1 MERVARTSAARIGIV
16 RARASASSAE
26 TIIGLAAGLAA
37 LAVYGMTLCPT
48 VYVEGSGELIGAA
61 YGLGTAHP
69 TGYPL
74 FCLSSRLLALVLPW
88 VSPALAINAASAL
101 FAATCCGTLATV
113 LCGRGVRPVVA
124 LAAALALAFS
134 RTFWSQAVI
143 AEVYGLALL
152 LVVLVLAQAL
162 RACERQEPR
171 QVLLLGW
178 LMGLG
183 LTAHLMQVLIWPG
196 VVAVLAWRWPALW
209 RRPLLLAQ
217 GMLAVLGG
225 YSLVAYLPL
234 RNGRGAGFHWGPLGD
249 LAALWQHLSGA
260 LYRSS
265 FFSLPIEG
273 MLLNAQRWLVQVTD
287 EFHFALLPLVAWGGW
302 TAWRRDRSAFVLVGG
317 AIAGNLIAAL
327 NYHRDPN
334 GLPVF
339 YLLSIVG
346 LAVWLGMGLDAL
358 ASRVRPVVSILI
370 AALVVALV
378 LTAHYEESDRSENWV
393 ADRYGRDLLADL
405 PEGAILITEG
415 DDAAFVLDYLLRI
428 EGLRPDVTLYNRMG
442 RGTDVLDWS
451 EYALPP
457 LRRERLRWRREAAL
471 ARSGRPLFYFV
482 PRRSPISGWVFVPA
496 GLVYRLQAP
505 DDSTGAAPQIEMGN
519 ALATGFFRD
528 PWVRKIQ
535 SNYYFMAGEE
545 RLWAGDRAGATAAY
559 KQAATLAFDSRTV
572 RFNVALKLFEA
583 GELDRAMDHA
593 AAAAAIDPWQAT
605 PYRLMAHI
613 ERERGGYDAAR
624 QLLEKAN
631 QLGTTP

>member
-1 MERVARTSAARIGIV
+1 MTAGIV
-16 RARASASSAE
+16 
-26 TIIGLAAGLAA
+26 GLAAGIAA
-37 LAVYGMTLCPT
+37 LVVYGMTLCPT

-61 YGLGTAHP
+61 YRLGTAHP

-74 FCLSSRLLALVLPW
+74 FCLGSRLLALALPW
-88 VSPALAINAASAL
+88 VSPAVAINAASAL
-101 FAATCCGTLATV
+101 FAAICCGALAGL
-113 LCGRGVRPVVA
+113 LCGRGVQPVVA
-124 LAAALALAFS
+124 LATALALAFS

-152 LVVLVLAQAL
+152 LVVLVLVQTL
-162 RACERQEPR
+162 RVCESKEPR

-183 LTAHLMQVLIWPG
+183 LTAHLMQALVWPG

-234 RNGRGAGFHWGPLGD
+234 RNGRGAGFHWGPLDD
-249 LAALWQHLSGA
+249 LTALWQHLSGA

-265 FFSLPIEG
+265 FFSLPLEG
-273 MLLNAQRWLVQVTD
+273 MVLNAQRWLEQAAG
-287 EFHFALLPLVAWGGW
+287 EFHLALVPLIVWGGW
-302 TAWRRDRSAFVLVGG
+302 AAWCRDRSAFVLVMGM
-317 AIAGNLIAAL
+317 IACNLIAAL

-339 YLLSIVG
+339 YLLSVVG

-358 ASRVRPVVSILI
+358 ARRVRPVVSVPI

-378 LTAHYEESDRSENWV
+378 LTAHYEESDRSQNWV
-393 ADRYGRDLLADL
+393 ADRYGRDILADL
-405 PEGAILITEG
+405 PEGAILIVEG
-415 DDAAFVLDYLLRI
+415 DDAAFLLDYLLRI
-428 EGLRPDVTLYNRMG
+428 EGLRPDVTLYNRLG
-442 RGTDVLDWS
+442 RGTDVLAWS
-451 EYALPP
+451 EYALPL
-457 LRRERLRWRREAAL
+457 LRREQLRWRREAAL
-471 ARSGRPLFYFV
+471 AREGRPLFYFV
-482 PRRSPISGWVFVPA
+482 PRRAPISGWVFVPA

-505 DDSTGAAPQIEMGN
+505 DDSTGGTPQIEMGN
-519 ALATGFFRD
+519 ALASGFFRD

-545 RLWAGDRAGATAAY
+545 RLWAGDRAGAAVAY
-559 KQAATLAFDSRTV
+559 EQAAAIAFDSRTA
-572 RFNVALKLFEA
+572 RFNVALKLFEV

-593 AAAAAIDPWQAT
+593 AASAAIDPWQPT
-605 PYRLMAHI
+605 PYRLMARI
-613 ERERGGYDAAR
+613 EREQGRYDEARRWNQKVGELQRG
-624 QLLEKAN
+624 
-631 QLGTTP
+631 P

>member
-1 MERVARTSAARIGIV
+1 MTAG
-16 RARASASSAE
+16 
-26 TIIGLAAGLAA
+26 IIGLAAGVVA
-37 LAVYGMTLCPT
+37 LAIYGMTLCPT

-61 YGLGTAHP
+61 YRLGTAHP

-74 FCLSSRLLALVLPW
+74 FCLGSRLLASALPW
-88 VSPALAINAASAL
+88 VGPAVAINAASAL
-101 FAATCCGTLATV
+101 FAAACCGALAVV
-113 LCGRGVRPVVA
+113 LYGRGVRPVVA
-124 LAAALALAFS
+124 LAAALVLAFS
-134 RTFWSQAVI
+134 RTFWAQAVI

-162 RACERQEPR
+162 RACERTEPR

-183 LTAHLMQVLIWPG
+183 LTAHLMQALVWPG

-217 GMLAVLGG
+217 GMLAALGG

-234 RNGRGAGFHWGPLGD
+234 RNGQGTGFHWGPLGD
-249 LAALWQHLSGA
+249 LVALWQHLSGA

-265 FFSLPIEG
+265 FFSLPVEG
-273 MLLNAQRWLVQVTD
+273 MLLNAQRWLVQVAG
-287 EFHFALLPLVAWGGW
+287 EFHPALLPLVAWGGW
-302 TAWRRDRSAFVLVGG
+302 AAWRRDRSAFVLAGG
-317 AIAGNLIAAL
+317 AIVCNLIAAL

-346 LAVWLGMGLDAL
+346 LTLWLGMGLDEL
-358 ASRVRPVVSILI
+358 ARRVRPAVAVPI

-378 LTAHYEESDRSENWV
+378 LVAHYEESDRSKNWV
-393 ADRYGRDLLADL
+393 ADRYGRDILADL
-405 PEGAILITEG
+405 PTDAILITEG
-415 DDAAFVLDYLLRI
+415 DDASFVLDYLLRI

-442 RGTDVLDWS
+442 RGTDVLAWS
-451 EYALPP
+451 EHALP
-457 LRRERLRWRREAAL
+457 LRQDRRRWRREAAL
-471 ARSGRPLFYFV
+471 ARGDRPLFYFV
-482 PRRSPISGWVFVPA
+482 PRRSPIAGWVFVPA

-505 DDSTGAAPQIEMGN
+505 GDRPGAAPPIEMGN

-545 RLWAGDRAGATAAY
+545 RLWAGDRAGAAAAY
-559 KQAATLAFDSRTV
+559 EQAAALAFDSRTA
-572 RFNVALKLFEA
+572 RFNVALKLFEV

-593 AAAAAIDPWQAT
+593 AAAAAIDPWRPT
-605 PYRLMAHI
+605 PYRLMARI
-613 ERERGGYDAAR
+613 EREQGRYDEAR
-624 QLLEKAN
+624 RWNEKASEL
-631 QLGTTP
+631 Q

>member
-1 MERVARTSAARIGIV
+1 MTAGIV
-16 RARASASSAE
+16 
-26 TIIGLAAGLAA
+26 GLATGVAA
-37 LAVYGMTLCPT
+37 LVVYGMTLCPT

-61 YGLGTAHP
+61 YRLGTAHP

-74 FCLSSRLLALVLPW
+74 FCLSSRLIALALPW
-88 VSPALAINAASAL
+88 VSPAMAINVASAL
-101 FAATCCGTLATV
+101 FAAVCCGALAG
-113 LCGRGVRPVVA
+113 LLYGRGVRPVVA
-124 LAAALALAFS
+124 LATALALAFS

-162 RACERQEPR
+162 RAGESKEPR

-183 LTAHLMQVLIWPG
+183 LTAHLMQVLVWPG
-196 VVAVLAWRWPALW
+196 VVAVLTWRWPVLW

-217 GMLAVLGG
+217 GLLAALGG

-249 LAALWQHLSGA
+249 LTALWQHLSGA

-265 FFSLPIEG
+265 FFSLPLEG
-273 MLLNAQRWLVQVTD
+273 MLLNAQRWLEQAAG
-287 EFHFALLPLVAWGGW
+287 EFHFVLVPLVVWGAWA
-302 TAWRRDRSAFVLVGG
+302 AWRRDRSVFVLVGG
-317 AIAGNLIAAL
+317 AITCNLIAAL

-358 ASRVRPVVSILI
+358 ASRVRPLVSIPL

-393 ADRYGRDLLADL
+393 ADRYGRDILADL

-442 RGTDVLDWS
+442 RGTDILAWS
-451 EYALPP
+451 EHALTP
-457 LRRERLRWRREAAL
+457 LRREQLRWRREAAL
-471 ARSGRPLFYFV
+471 ARGERPLFYLV
-482 PRRSPISGWVFVPA
+482 PRRAPISGWVFVPA

-505 DDSTGAAPQIEMGN
+505 GDSTEAAPQIEMGN
-519 ALATGFFRD
+519 ALVADFFRD
-528 PWVRKIQ
+528 SWVRKIQ

-545 RLWAGDRAGATAAY
+545 RLWAGDRAGAMAAY
-559 KQAATLAFDSRTV
+559 EQAAALAFDSRTT
-572 RFNVALKLFEA
+572 RFNVALKLFEI
-583 GELDRAMDHA
+583 GELDRAMSHA
-593 AAAAAIDPWQAT
+593 ADAAAIDPWQPT
-605 PYRLMAHI
+605 PYRLMARI
-613 ERERGGYDAAR
+613 EQEQGRYDEAR
-624 QLLEKAN
+624 RWRKKAGEL
-631 QLGTTP
+631 QRVP

>member
-1 MERVARTSAARIGIV
+1 
-16 RARASASSAE
+16 
-26 TIIGLAAGLAA
+26 
-37 LAVYGMTLCPT
+37 MTLCPT

-61 YGLGTAHP
+61 YKLGTAHP

-74 FCLSSRLLALVLPW
+74 FCLSSRLIALVLPW
-88 VSPALAINAASAL
+88 VSPAMAINVASAL
-101 FAATCCGTLATV
+101 FAAACCGVLAAV
-113 LCGRGVRPVVA
+113 LYGRGVRPVVA

-152 LVVLVLAQAL
+152 LVVLVLAQTL
-162 RACERQEPR
+162 RTCERKEPR

-183 LTAHLMQVLIWPG
+183 LTAHLMQVLVWPG
-196 VVAVLAWRWPALW
+196 VVTVLAWRWPALW

-265 FFSLPIEG
+265 FFSLPLEG
-273 MLLNAQRWLVQVTD
+273 MLLNAQRWLEQAAG
-287 EFHFALLPLVAWGGW
+287 EFHLALVPLIAWGGW
-302 TAWRRDRSAFVLVGG
+302 AACRRDHSVLVLVGG
-317 AIAGNLIAAL
+317 AIACNLIAAF

-358 ASRVRPVVSILI
+358 ASRVRPLVAVPL

-378 LTAHYEESDRSENWV
+378 LTAHYEASDRRENWV
-393 ADRYGRDLLADL
+393 ADRYGRDILADL

-415 DDAAFVLDYLLRI
+415 DDAAFALDYLLRI

-442 RGTDVLDWS
+442 RGTDILAWS
-451 EYALPP
+451 EYALTP
-457 LRRERLRWRREAAL
+457 LRREQLRWRREAAL
-471 ARSGRPLFYFV
+471 ARGERPLFYLV

-505 DDSTGAAPQIEMGN
+505 NDSTEAAPQIEMGN
-519 ALATGFFRD
+519 ALAADFFRD

-545 RLWAGDRAGATAAY
+545 RLWTGDRAGAMAAY
-559 KQAATLAFDSRTV
+559 EQAAATAFDSRTT
-572 RFNVALKLFEA
+572 RFNVALKLFEI
-583 GELDRAMDHA
+583 GELDRAMSHA
-593 AAAAAIDPWQAT
+593 AAAAAIDPWQPT

-613 ERERGGYDAAR
+613 EQEQGRYDEAR
-624 QLLEKAN
+624 RWRKKAGELLRV
-631 QLGTTP
+631 P

>member
-1 MERVARTSAARIGIV
+1 M
-16 RARASASSAE
+16 
-26 TIIGLAAGLAA
+26 
-37 LAVYGMTLCPT
+37 
-48 VYVEGSGELIGAA
+48 
-61 YGLGTAHP
+61 
-69 TGYPL
+69 
-74 FCLSSRLLALVLPW
+74 
-88 VSPALAINAASAL
+88 AINAASAL
-101 FAATCCGTLATV
+101 FASACCGALAAV
-113 LCGRGVRPVVA
+113 LYGRGVRPVVA
-124 LAAALALAFS
+124 LATALALAFS

-162 RACERQEPR
+162 RVCESKEPR

-183 LTAHLMQVLIWPG
+183 ADGSLDAGAHLARRGRGLG
-196 VVAVLAWRWPALW
+196 LALAGALAAAPSAGDA
-209 RRPLLLAQ
+209 RCA
-217 GMLAVLGG
+217 GG

-234 RNGRGAGFHWGPLGD
+234 RNGQGAGFHWGPLDD
-249 LAALWQHLSGA
+249 LTTLWQHLSGA

-265 FFSLPIEG
+265 FFSLPLEG
-273 MLLNAQRWLVQVTD
+273 MLLNAQRWLVQAAG
-287 EFHFALLPLVAWGGW
+287 EFHLVLVPLVAWG
-302 TAWRRDRSAFVLVGG
+302 AWVAWNRDRSAFVLVGG
-317 AIAGNLIAAL
+317 AIVCNLIAAL

-339 YLLSIVG
+339 YLPSVVG
-346 LAVWLGMGLDAL
+346 LAVWLGMGLNAL
-358 ASRVRPVVSILI
+358 ASRVRPVVLI
-370 AALVVALV
+370 PLAALVVALV

-393 ADRYGRDLLADL
+393 ADRYGRDILADL
-405 PEGAILITEG
+405 PEGAILIVEG

-442 RGTDVLDWS
+442 RGTDVLAWS

-457 LRRERLRWRREAAL
+457 LRREQLRWRREAAL
-471 ARSGRPLFYFV
+471 ARGERPLFYFV

-505 DDSTGAAPQIEMGN
+505 DDSTGVAPQIEMAN

-545 RLWAGDRAGATAAY
+545 RMWDGDRARATAAY
-559 KQAATLAFDSRTV
+559 EQAAAIAFDSRTA
-572 RFNVALKLFEA
+572 RFNAALKLFEV

-593 AAAAAIDPWQAT
+593 AAAAAIDPWQPT
-605 PYRLMAHI
+605 PYRLMARI
-613 ERERGGYDAAR
+613 EREQGRYDEARRWNQKAGELQRG
-624 QLLEKAN
+624 
-631 QLGTTP
+631 P

>member
-1 MERVARTSAARIGIV
+1 MERVARTPAAGDGVVTAGI
-16 RARASASSAE
+16 A
-26 TIIGLAAGLAA
+26 GLAAGLAA
-37 LAVYGMTLCPT
+37 FAVYVTTLCPT

-74 FCLSSRLLALVLPW
+74 FCLSSRLLALALPGA
-88 VSPALAINAASAL
+88 SPAYGVNAASAL
-101 FAATCCGTLATV
+101 FAAACCAALAVV
-113 LCGRGVRPVVA
+113 LCGRGVRPVAA

-162 RACERQEPR
+162 RACARKELRE
-171 QVLLLGW
+171 VLLLGW

-183 LTAHLMQVLIWPG
+183 LTAHLMQVLVWPG

-209 RRPLLLAQ
+209 RQPLLLAQ
-217 GMLAVLGG
+217 GSLAALGG

-234 RNGRGAGFHWGPLGD
+234 RNGRGAGFHWGQLGD

-265 FFSLPIEG
+265 FFSLPLEG
-273 MLLNAQRWLVQVTD
+273 MLLNAQRWLAQAAG
-287 EFHFALLPLVAWGGW
+287 EFHLALVPLVAWGGW
-302 TAWRRDRSAFVLVGG
+302 AAWRRDRSMFVLVGG
-317 AIAGNLIAAL
+317 AIAGNLLAAL

-346 LAVWLGMGLDAL
+346 LAVWLGMGLAAL
-358 ASRVRPVVSILI
+358 AGRVRPLLSLPL

-378 LTAHYEESDRSENWV
+378 LTAHYEESDRSANWV
-393 ADRYGRDLLADL
+393 ADRYGRDILADL
-405 PEGAILITEG
+405 PEGAILIVEG

-442 RGTDVLDWS
+442 RGTDVLSWS

-457 LRRERLRWRREAAL
+457 LERERLRWRREAAL
-471 ARSGRPLFYFV
+471 ARAGRPLFYLV
-482 PRRSPISGWVFVPA
+482 PRNAPIAGWVFVPK

-505 DDSTGAAPQIEMGN
+505 SDSSGLGGVQIEMGN

-559 KQAATLAFDSRTV
+559 EQAATIAFDSRTV
-572 RFNVALKLFEA
+572 RFNAALKLFEV
-583 GELDRAMDHA
+583 GEVDRAMSHA
-593 AAAAAIDPWQAT
+593 AAAAAIDPWRPM
-605 PYRLMAHI
+605 PYRLMARM
-613 ERERGGYDAAR
+613 EREQGRYDEAR
-624 QLLEKAN
+624 RWQKKAN
-631 QLGTTP
+631 QLGKTP

>member
-1 MERVARTSAARIGIV
+1 M
-16 RARASASSAE
+16 RAG
-26 TIIGLAAGLAA
+26 IIGLAAGAAA

-61 YGLGTAHP
+61 HRLGTAHP

-74 FCLSSRLLALVLPW
+74 FCLSSRLLALALPW
-88 VSPALAINAASAL
+88 VSPAVAINAASAL
-101 FAATCCGTLATV
+101 FAAACCGALAA
-113 LCGRGVRPVVA
+113 LLYGRGVQPVVA
-124 LAAALALAFS
+124 LAAALVLAFS

-162 RACERQEPR
+162 RACESKEPR

-183 LTAHLMQVLIWPG
+183 LTAHLMQVLVWPG
-196 VVAVLAWRWPALW
+196 VVAILAWRWPALW

-217 GMLAVLGG
+217 GMLVALGG

-234 RNGRGAGFHWGPLGD
+234 RNGRGSGFHWGPLD
-249 LAALWQHLSGA
+249 DPAALWQHLSGA

-265 FFSLPIEG
+265 FFSLPLEG
-273 MLLNAQRWLVQVTD
+273 MLLNAQRWLEQAAS
-287 EFHFALLPLVAWGGW
+287 EFHFTLVPLVAWGGW
-302 TAWRRDRSAFVLVGG
+302 VAWRRDRSAFVLVGG
-317 AIAGNLIAAL
+317 TIACNLIAAL

-346 LAVWLGMGLDAL
+346 LAMWLGIGLDAL
-358 ASRVRPVVSILI
+358 ARRVRSAVSTSI

-378 LTAHYEESDRSENWV
+378 LVSHYEESDRSENWV
-393 ADRYGRDLLADL
+393 ADRYGRDILADL
-405 PEGAILITEG
+405 PEGAILIVEG
-415 DDAAFVLDYLLRI
+415 DDAAFLLDYLLRI

-442 RGTDVLDWS
+442 RGTDVLAWS
-451 EYALPP
+451 EQALPP

-471 ARSGRPLFYFV
+471 AREGKPLFYFV
-482 PRRSPISGWVFVPA
+482 PRRSPVSGWVFVPA
-496 GLVYRLQAP
+496 GLVYRLRAP

-519 ALATGFFRD
+519 ALATDFFRD

-545 RLWAGDRAGATAAY
+545 RLWAGDRAGAMAAY
-559 KQAATLAFDSRTV
+559 EQAAAIAFDSRTV
-572 RFNVALKLFEA
+572 RFNAALKLFEV
-583 GELDRAMDHA
+583 GELGRAMDHA
-593 AAAAAIDPWQAT
+593 AAAAAIDPWRPA

-613 ERERGGYDAAR
+613 EREQGRYDEARRWNQKAGELQRG
-624 QLLEKAN
+624 
-631 QLGTTP
+631 P

>member
-1 MERVARTSAARIGIV
+1 MTAGIV
-16 RARASASSAE
+16 G
-26 TIIGLAAGLAA
+26 IAAGVAA
-37 LAVYGMTLCPT
+37 LVVYGMTLCPT

-61 YGLGTAHP
+61 YRLGTAHP

-74 FCLSSRLLALVLPW
+74 FCLSSRLIALALPW
-88 VSPALAINAASAL
+88 VSPAMAINVASAL
-101 FAATCCGTLATV
+101 FAAVCCGALAG
-113 LCGRGVRPVVA
+113 LLYGRGVRPVVA
-124 LAAALALAFS
+124 LATALALAFS

-162 RACERQEPR
+162 RAGESKEPR

-183 LTAHLMQVLIWPG
+183 LTAHLMQVLVWPG
-196 VVAVLAWRWPALW
+196 VVAVLAWRWPVLW

-217 GMLAVLGG
+217 GLLAALGG

-249 LAALWQHLSGA
+249 LTALWQHLSGA

-265 FFSLPIEG
+265 FFSLPSEG
-273 MLLNAQRWLVQVTD
+273 MLLNAQRWLEQAAG
-287 EFHFALLPLVAWGGW
+287 EFHFVLVPLVVWGAWA
-302 TAWRRDRSAFVLVGG
+302 AWRRDRSVFVLVGG
-317 AIAGNLIAAL
+317 AITCNLIAAL

-358 ASRVRPVVSILI
+358 ASRVRPLVSVPL

-393 ADRYGRDLLADL
+393 ADRYGRDILADL

-442 RGTDVLDWS
+442 RGTDILAWS
-451 EYALPP
+451 EHALTP
-457 LRRERLRWRREAAL
+457 LRREQLRWRREAAL
-471 ARSGRPLFYFV
+471 ARGERPLFYLV
-482 PRRSPISGWVFVPA
+482 PRRAPISGWVFVPA
-496 GLVYRLQAP
+496 GLVYRLEAP
-505 DDSTGAAPQIEMGN
+505 GDSTEAAPQIEMGN
-519 ALATGFFRD
+519 ALVADFFRD
-528 PWVRKIQ
+528 SWVRKIQ

-545 RLWAGDRAGATAAY
+545 RLWAGDRAGAMAAY
-559 KQAATLAFDSRTV
+559 EQAAALAFDSRTM
-572 RFNVALKLFEA
+572 RFNVALKLFEI
-583 GELDRAMDHA
+583 GELDRAMSHA
-593 AAAAAIDPWQAT
+593 ADAAAIDPWQPT

-613 ERERGGYDAAR
+613 EREQGRYDEAR
-624 QLLEKAN
+624 RWRKKAGEL
-631 QLGTTP
+631 QRVP

>member
-1 MERVARTSAARIGIV
+1 MERVARTPAARGGVV
-16 RARASASSAE
+16 RAGV
-26 TIIGLAAGLAA
+26 IGLVAGVAA

-74 FCLSSRLLALVLPW
+74 FCLGSRLLIAALPW
-88 VSPALAINAASAL
+88 VSPAMAVNAASAL
-101 FAATCCGTLATV
+101 FAAACCGTLAAV
-113 LCGRGVRPVVA
+113 LCGRGVRPVAA
-124 LAAALALAFS
+124 LAAALVLAFS

-152 LVVLVLAQAL
+152 LVVLVLAQSL
-162 RACERQEPR
+162 SACERKKPR

-183 LTAHLMQVLIWPG
+183 LTAHLMQVLVWPG

-217 GMLAVLGG
+217 GMLAALGG

-234 RNGRGAGFHWGPLGD
+234 RNGRGAGFHWGPLD
-249 LAALWQHLSGA
+249 DSATLWQHLSGA
-260 LYRSS
+260 LYRPS
-265 FFSLPIEG
+265 FFSLPVEG
-273 MLLNAQRWLVQVTD
+273 MLLNAQRWLTQAAG
-287 EFHFALLPLVAWGGW
+287 EFHPALLPLVAWGGW
-302 TAWRRDRSAFVLVGG
+302 AAWRRDRNAFVLAGG
-317 AIAGNLIAAL
+317 AIACNLLAAL

-346 LAVWLGMGLDAL
+346 LAVWLGLGLDAL
-358 ASRVRPVVSILI
+358 ASRLRPVFSIPL
-370 AALVVALV
+370 AALAVALV
-378 LTAHYEESDRSENWV
+378 LTAHYEQSDRSENWV
-393 ADRYGRDLLADL
+393 ADRYGRDILADL
-405 PEGAILITEG
+405 PAGAILITEG
-415 DDAAFVLDYLLRI
+415 DDAAFVLDYLLRV

-442 RGTDVLDWS
+442 RGTDVLAWS
-451 EYALPP
+451 EHALPP
-457 LRRERLRWRREAAL
+457 LRREQLRWRREAAL
-471 ARSGRPLFYFV
+471 AQGGRPLFYFV
-482 PRRSPISGWVFVPA
+482 PRRSPLAEWVFVPA

-505 DDSTGAAPQIEMGN
+505 GDSTGAAPQIEMGN
-519 ALATGFFRD
+519 ALAAGFFRD

-545 RLWAGDRAGATAAY
+545 RLWAGDRAAAAAAY
-559 KQAATLAFDSRTV
+559 EQAAAVAFDSRTT

-583 GELDRAMDHA
+583 GELQRAMDHA
-593 AAAAAIDPWQAT
+593 AAAVAIDPWQPT

-613 ERERGGYDAAR
+613 EREQGHYDAAR
-624 QLLEKAN
+624 RWNKKAGEL
-631 QLGTTP
+631 Q

>member
-1 MERVARTSAARIGIV
+1 
-16 RARASASSAE
+16 
-26 TIIGLAAGLAA
+26 
-37 LAVYGMTLCPT
+37 MTLCPT

-61 YGLGTAHP
+61 YKLGTAHP

-74 FCLSSRLLALVLPW
+74 FCLSSRLVALVLPW
-88 VSPALAINAASAL
+88 VSPAMAINVASAL
-101 FAATCCGTLATV
+101 FAAACCGTLAAV
-113 LCGRGVRPVVA
+113 LYGRGVRPVVA

-152 LVVLVLAQAL
+152 LVVLVLAQTL
-162 RACERQEPR
+162 RACERKEPR

-217 GMLAVLGG
+217 GLLAVLGG

-265 FFSLPIEG
+265 FFSLPLEG
-273 MLLNAQRWLVQVTD
+273 MLLNAQRWLEQAAG
-287 EFHFALLPLVAWGGW
+287 EFHLALVPLIAWGGW
-302 TAWRRDRSAFVLVGG
+302 VTWRRDRSVLVLVGG
-317 AIAGNLIAAL
+317 AIACNLIAAL

-358 ASRVRPVVSILI
+358 ASRVRPLVAVPL

-378 LTAHYEESDRSENWV
+378 LTAHYEASDRSENWV
-393 ADRYGRDLLADL
+393 ADRYGRDILADL

-428 EGLRPDVTLYNRMG
+428 EGLLPDVTLYNRMG
-442 RGTDVLDWS
+442 RGTDIL
-451 EYALPP
+451 AL
-457 LRRERLRWRREAAL
+457 ERIRADAAQAGTTAL
-471 ARSGRPLFYFV
+471 AARGRTGSGRASPLFYLV

-505 DDSTGAAPQIEMGN
+505 DDSTEAAPQIEMGN
-519 ALATGFFRD
+519 ALAADFFRD

-545 RLWAGDRAGATAAY
+545 RLWAGDPAGAMAAY
-559 KQAATLAFDSRTV
+559 EQAAAIAFDSRTT
-572 RFNVALKLFEA
+572 RFNVALKLFEI
-583 GELDRAMDHA
+583 GELDRAMSHA
-593 AAAAAIDPWQAT
+593 ADAAAIDPWQPT

-613 ERERGGYDAAR
+613 EQEQGRYDEAR
-624 QLLEKAN
+624 RWRKKAGELLRV
-631 QLGTTP
+631 P

>member
-1 MERVARTSAARIGIV
+1 MTAG
-16 RARASASSAE
+16 
-26 TIIGLAAGLAA
+26 IIGLVTGVVA
-37 LAVYGMTLCPT
+37 LSVYGMTLCPT

-74 FCLSSRLLALVLPW
+74 FCLGSRLLALVLPW
-88 VSPALAINAASAL
+88 GSPAMAINAASAL
-101 FAATCCGTLATV
+101 FAAACCGALATV
-113 LCGRGVRPVVA
+113 LYGREVRPVA
-124 LAAALALAFS
+124 ACAAALVLAFS

-152 LVVLVLAQAL
+152 LVVLVLAQTL
-162 RACERQEPR
+162 SVCEHKEPR

-183 LTAHLMQVLIWPG
+183 LTAHLMQVLVWPG
-196 VVAVLAWRWPALW
+196 IVAVLAWRWPALW
-209 RRPLLLAQ
+209 RQPVLLAQ
-217 GMLAVLGG
+217 GLLAALAG

-234 RNGRGAGFHWGPLGD
+234 RNGRGEGFHWGPLGD

-265 FFSLPIEG
+265 FFSLPLEG
-273 MLLNAQRWLVQVTD
+273 MLLNAQRWLVQAVG
-287 EFHFALLPLVAWGGW
+287 EFHFTLVPLVAWGGLV
-302 TAWRRDRSAFVLVGG
+302 AWQRDRSAFVLVGG
-317 AIAGNLIAAL
+317 AIACNLIAAL

-358 ASRVRPVVSILI
+358 ARRVRPVVSVPV
-370 AALVVALV
+370 AALVVAV
-378 LTAHYEESDRSENWV
+378 VFISHYEESDRSENWV
-393 ADRYGRDLLADL
+393 ADRYGRDILADL

-415 DDAAFVLDYLLRI
+415 DDAAFVLDYLLRL

-442 RGTDVLDWS
+442 RGTDVLAWS
-451 EYALPP
+451 EYALSP
-457 LRRERLRWRREAAL
+457 LKRDRLRWQREAAL
-471 ARSGRPLFYFV
+471 ARGTRPLFYFV
-482 PRRSPISGWVFVPA
+482 PRRAPISGWVFVPA

-505 DDSTGAAPQIEMGN
+505 DDSTGAAPPLEMGN
-519 ALATGFFRD
+519 ALSTGFFRD

-545 RLWAGDRAGATAAY
+545 CLWAGDRTGAVAAY
-559 KQAATLAFDSRTV
+559 EQAAAVAFDSRTT

-583 GELDRAMDHA
+583 GEMERAMSHA
-593 AAAAAIDPWQAT
+593 KDAAAIDPWRPT

-613 ERERGGYDAAR
+613 EREQGRYDAAR
-624 QLLEKAN
+624 QLLRKAGEL
-631 QLGTTP
+631 QRVP

>member
-1 MERVARTSAARIGIV
+1 MTAGIV
-16 RARASASSAE
+16 
-26 TIIGLAAGLAA
+26 GLAGGVAA
-37 LAVYGMTLCPT
+37 LVVYGTTLCPT

-74 FCLSSRLLALVLPW
+74 FCLSSRLLALALPW
-88 VSPALAINAASAL
+88 VRPAMAVNAASAL
-101 FAATCCGTLATV
+101 FAAACCGALAAV
-113 LCGRGVRPVVA
+113 LCGRGVRPVMA

-162 RACERQEPR
+162 RACERKEPR

-183 LTAHLMQVLIWPG
+183 LTAHLMQVLVWPG

-217 GMLAVLGG
+217 GMLAALAG

-234 RNGRGAGFHWGPLGD
+234 RNGRGAGFHWGPLDD
-249 LAALWQHLSGA
+249 LTTLWQHLSGA

-265 FFSLPIEG
+265 FFSLPLEG
-273 MLLNAQRWLVQVTD
+273 MLLNAQRWLGQAAG
-287 EFHFALLPLVAWGGW
+287 EFHFTVVPLIAWGGW
-302 TAWRRDRSAFVLVGG
+302 VAWRGDRSAFVLVGG
-317 AIAGNLIAAL
+317 AIACNLIAAL

-339 YLLSIVG
+339 YLLSVVG

-358 ASRVRPVVSILI
+358 AGRVRPAVSIPL

-378 LTAHYEESDRSENWV
+378 LTAHYADSDRSENWV
-393 ADRYGRDLLADL
+393 ADRYGRDILADL
-405 PEGAILITEG
+405 PEDAILITEG

-428 EGLRPDVTLYNRMG
+428 EGLRPDVTLYNRLG
-442 RGTDVLDWS
+442 RGTDVLDWG
-451 EYALPP
+451 EHALPP
-457 LRRERLRWRREAAL
+457 VRQERVRWRREAAL
-471 ARSGRPLFYFV
+471 ARGGRPLFYLV
-482 PRRSPISGWVFVPA
+482 PRRAPIAGWVFVPA

-505 DDSTGAAPQIEMGN
+505 DDSAGAARQIEMGN
-519 ALATGFFRD
+519 ALAAGFFRD

-545 RLWAGDRAGATAAY
+545 CLWAGDRAAAAAAY
-559 KQAATLAFDSRTV
+559 EQAAALACDSRTV
-572 RFNVALKLFEA
+572 RFNAALKLFEL
-583 GELDRAMDHA
+583 GEVDRAMEHA
-593 AAAAAIDPWQAT
+593 AAAAAIDPWRPT

-613 ERERGGYDAAR
+613 EREQGRYTEAR

-631 QLGTTP
+631 QLGKTP

>member
-1 MERVARTSAARIGIV
+1 MVGIV
-16 RARASASSAE
+16 G
-26 TIIGLAAGLAA
+26 IAAGVAA
-37 LAVYGMTLCPT
+37 LVVYGTTLCPT

-74 FCLSSRLLALVLPW
+74 FCLSSRLLALALPW
-88 VSPALAINAASAL
+88 ISPAMAINAASAL
-101 FAATCCGTLATV
+101 FAAICCGALAG
-113 LCGRGVRPVVA
+113 LLYGRGVRPVVA
-124 LAAALALAFS
+124 LATALALAFS

-162 RACERQEPR
+162 RVCESKEPR

-183 LTAHLMQVLIWPG
+183 LTAHLMQVLVWPG
-196 VVAVLAWRWPALW
+196 VVAVLVWRWPALW
-209 RRPLLLAQ
+209 RRPLLMAQ
-217 GMLAVLGG
+217 GMLAALGG

-234 RNGRGAGFHWGPLGD
+234 RNGRGAGFHWGPLDD
-249 LAALWQHLSGA
+249 LTTLWQHLSGA

-265 FFSLPIEG
+265 FFSLPLEG
-273 MLLNAQRWLVQVTD
+273 MLLNAQRWLAQAAG
-287 EFHFALLPLVAWGGW
+287 EFHLVLVPLVAWG
-302 TAWRRDRSAFVLVGG
+302 AWAAWNRDRSTFVLVGG
-317 AIAGNLIAAL
+317 AIACNLIAAL

-339 YLLSIVG
+339 YLLSVVG

-358 ASRVRPVVSILI
+358 ASRVRPVLSVPL
-370 AALVVALV
+370 AALVIALV

-393 ADRYGRDLLADL
+393 ADRYGRDILADL

-442 RGTDVLDWS
+442 RGTDVLAWS

-457 LRRERLRWRREAAL
+457 PRREQLRRRREAAL
-471 ARSGRPLFYFV
+471 ARGGRPLFYFV

-505 DDSTGAAPQIEMGN
+505 DDSTGTASQIEMGN
-519 ALATGFFRD
+519 ALAAKFFRD
-528 PWVRKIQ
+528 SWVRKLQ

-545 RLWAGDRAGATAAY
+545 RLWAGDRAGAAVAY
-559 KQAATLAFDSRTV
+559 EQAAAIAFDSRTA
-572 RFNVALKLFEA
+572 RFNVALKLFEVD
-583 GELDRAMDHA
+583 ELDRAMDHA
-593 AAAAAIDPWQAT
+593 AAAAAIDPWQPI
-605 PYRLMAHI
+605 PYRLMARI
-613 ERERGGYDAAR
+613 EREQGRYDEAR
-624 QLLEKAN
+624 RWNQKAGEL
-631 QLGTTP
+631 QRD

>member
-1 MERVARTSAARIGIV
+1 MTAG
-16 RARASASSAE
+16 
-26 TIIGLAAGLAA
+26 IIGLAAGVAA
-37 LAVYGMTLCPT
+37 LAIYGMTLCPT

-61 YGLGTAHP
+61 YRLGTAHP

-74 FCLSSRLLALVLPW
+74 FCLGSRVLASVLPW
-88 VSPALAINAASAL
+88 VRPAVAINAASAL
-101 FAATCCGTLATV
+101 FAAACCGALAAV
-113 LCGRGVRPVVA
+113 LYGRGVRPVVA
-124 LAAALALAFS
+124 VAAALALAFS
-134 RTFWSQAVI
+134 RTFWAQAVI

-162 RACERQEPR
+162 RACERAEPR

-183 LTAHLMQVLIWPG
+183 LTAHLMQVLVWPG

-217 GMLAVLGG
+217 GMLAALGG

-234 RNGRGAGFHWGPLGD
+234 RNGQGTGFHWGPLD
-249 LAALWQHLSGA
+249 DFAALWQHMSGA

-273 MLLNAQRWLVQVTD
+273 MLLNAQRWLAQAAG
-287 EFHFALLPLVAWGGW
+287 EFHPALLPLVAWGGW
-302 TAWRRDRSAFVLVGG
+302 AAWRRDRSAFVLAGG
-317 AIAGNLIAAL
+317 AIVCNLIAAL

-346 LAVWLGMGLDAL
+346 LTLWLGMGLDDL
-358 ASRVRPVVSILI
+358 ARRVRPAVAVPM

-378 LTAHYEESDRSENWV
+378 LSAHYEESDRSKNWV
-393 ADRYGRDLLADL
+393 ADRYGRDMLADL
-405 PEGAILITEG
+405 PADAILITEG
-415 DDAAFVLDYLLRI
+415 DDASFVLDYLLRI

-442 RGTDVLDWS
+442 RGTDVLAWS
-451 EYALPP
+451 EHALP
-457 LRRERLRWRREAAL
+457 LRQDRLRWRREAAL
-471 ARSGRPLFYFV
+471 ARGDRPLFYSV
-482 PRRSPISGWVFVPA
+482 PRRSPIAGWVFAPA

-505 DDSTGAAPQIEMGN
+505 SDRPGAAPPIEMGN

-559 KQAATLAFDSRTV
+559 EQAAALAFDSRTM
-572 RFNVALKLFEA
+572 RFNVALKLFEV

-593 AAAAAIDPWQAT
+593 AAAAAIDPWRPT
-605 PYRLMAHI
+605 PYRLMARI
-613 ERERGGYDAAR
+613 EREQGRYDEAR
-624 QLLEKAN
+624 RWNEKASAL
-631 QLGTTP
+631 Q

>member
-1 MERVARTSAARIGIV
+1 MRVEIV
-16 RARASASSAE
+16 
-26 TIIGLAAGLAA
+26 GLAAGIAA
-37 LAVYGMTLCPT
+37 LVVYGMTLCPT

-61 YGLGTAHP
+61 YRLGTAHP

-74 FCLSSRLLALVLPW
+74 FCLNSRLIALALPW
-88 VSPALAINAASAL
+88 VSPAMAINVASAL
-101 FAATCCGTLATV
+101 FAAACCGALATV
-113 LCGRGVRPVVA
+113 LYGRGVRPVVA

-152 LVVLVLAQAL
+152 LVILVLAQTL
-162 RACERQEPR
+162 RACERKEPR

-196 VVAVLAWRWPALW
+196 IVAVLAWRWPALW
-209 RRPLLLAQ
+209 RRPLLLVQ
-217 GMLAVLGG
+217 GMLAGLGG

-234 RNGRGAGFHWGPLGD
+234 RNGRGAGFHWGPLDD

-265 FFSLPIEG
+265 FFSLPLEG
-273 MLLNAQRWLVQVTD
+273 MLLNAQRWLVQAAG
-287 EFHFALLPLVAWGGW
+287 EFHLALVPLIAWGGW
-302 TAWRRDRSAFVLVGG
+302 AAWRRDRSVFVLVGV
-317 AIAGNLIAAL
+317 AIACNLIAAL

-358 ASRVRPVVSILI
+358 ASRVRPLVSVPL

-393 ADRYGRDLLADL
+393 ADRYGRDILADL

-442 RGTDVLDWS
+442 RGTDILVWS
-451 EYALPP
+451 EHALPP
-457 LRRERLRWRREAAL
+457 LRREQLRWRREAAL
-471 ARSGRPLFYFV
+471 ARGERPLFYLV

-505 DDSTGAAPQIEMGN
+505 DDSTEAAPQIEMGN

-545 RLWAGDRAGATAAY
+545 RLWAGDRAGAMAAY
-559 KQAATLAFDSRTV
+559 EQAAAIAFDSRTT
-572 RFNVALKLFEA
+572 RFNVALKLFEI
-583 GELDRAMDHA
+583 GELDRAMSHA
-593 AAAAAIDPWQAT
+593 ADAAAIDPWQPT
-605 PYRLMAHI
+605 PYHLMARI
-613 ERERGGYDAAR
+613 EQEQGRYDEAR
-624 QLLEKAN
+624 RWRKKAGELLRV
-631 QLGTTP
+631 P

>member
-1 MERVARTSAARIGIV
+1 MERVARTPAARGGGV
-16 RARASASSAE
+16 RVGASASSAE
-26 TIIGLAAGLAA
+26 TIIGLAAGTAA
-37 LAVYGMTLCPT
+37 LVIYGMTLCPT

-88 VSPALAINAASAL
+88 VSPAVAINAASAL
-101 FAATCCGTLATV
+101 FAAACCGTLAAV
-113 LCGRGVRPVVA
+113 LYGRGARPVVA

-152 LVVLVLAQAL
+152 LVILVLAQAL
-162 RACERQEPR
+162 RVCESKEPR

-183 LTAHLMQVLIWPG
+183 LTAHLMQVLVWPG

-217 GMLAVLGG
+217 GMLAALGG
-225 YSLVAYLPL
+225 YSLVSYLPL
-234 RNGRGAGFHWGPLGD
+234 RNGQGGGFHWGPLDD
-249 LAALWQHLSGA
+249 LTALWEHLSGA

-265 FFSLPIEG
+265 FFSLPLEG
-273 MLLNAQRWLVQVTD
+273 MLLNAQRWLVQAAG
-287 EFHFALLPLVAWGGW
+287 EFHLALVPLIAWGGW
-302 TAWRRDRSAFVLVGG
+302 AAWRRDRSAFVLVGG
-317 AIAGNLIAAL
+317 AIACNLIAAL

-358 ASRVRPVVSILI
+358 ASRVRSVVSVPL

-378 LTAHYEESDRSENWV
+378 LATHYEESDRSENWV

-442 RGTDVLDWS
+442 RGTDVLAWS
-451 EYALPP
+451 EYALPS
-457 LRRERLRWRREAAL
+457 LRREQLRWRREAAL
-471 ARSGRPLFYFV
+471 ARGERPLFYLV
-482 PRRSPISGWVFVPA
+482 PRRSPIAGWVFVPA

-505 DDSTGAAPQIEMGN
+505 DDSTGAARQIEMGN

-559 KQAATLAFDSRTV
+559 EQAAALAFDSRTV
-572 RFNVALKLFEA
+572 RFNVALKLFAA

-593 AAAAAIDPWQAT
+593 AAAAAIDPWRPI
-605 PYRLMAHI
+605 PYRLMARI
-613 ERERGGYDAAR
+613 EREQGRYAEAR

-631 QLGTTP
+631 RLGKTP

>member
-1 MERVARTSAARIGIV
+1 MTAGIV
-16 RARASASSAE
+16 G
-26 TIIGLAAGLAA
+26 IAAGVAA
-37 LAVYGMTLCPT
+37 LVVYGMTLCPT

-61 YGLGTAHP
+61 YRLGTAHP

-74 FCLSSRLLALVLPW
+74 FCLSSRLIALALPW
-88 VSPALAINAASAL
+88 VSPAMAINVASAL
-101 FAATCCGTLATV
+101 FAAVCCGALAG
-113 LCGRGVRPVVA
+113 LLYGRGVRPVVA
-124 LAAALALAFS
+124 LATALALAFS

-162 RACERQEPR
+162 RAGESKEPR

-183 LTAHLMQVLIWPG
+183 LTAHLMQVLVWPG
-196 VVAVLAWRWPALW
+196 VVAVLAWRWPVLW

-217 GMLAVLGG
+217 GLLAALGG

-249 LAALWQHLSGA
+249 LTALWQHLSGA

-265 FFSLPIEG
+265 FFSLPSEG
-273 MLLNAQRWLVQVTD
+273 MLLNAQRWLEQAAG
-287 EFHFALLPLVAWGGW
+287 EFHFVLVPLVVWGAWA
-302 TAWRRDRSAFVLVGG
+302 AWRRDRSVFVLVGG
-317 AIAGNLIAAL
+317 AITCNLIAAL

-358 ASRVRPVVSILI
+358 ASRVRPLVSVPL

-393 ADRYGRDLLADL
+393 ADRYGRDILADL

-442 RGTDVLDWS
+442 RGTDILAWS
-451 EYALPP
+451 EHALTP
-457 LRRERLRWRREAAL
+457 LRREQLRWRREAAL
-471 ARSGRPLFYFV
+471 ARGERPLFYLV
-482 PRRSPISGWVFVPA
+482 PRRAPISGWVFVPA

-505 DDSTGAAPQIEMGN
+505 GDSTEAAPQIEMGN
-519 ALATGFFRD
+519 ALVADFFRD
-528 PWVRKIQ
+528 SWVRKIQ

-545 RLWAGDRAGATAAY
+545 RLWAGDRAGAMAAY
-559 KQAATLAFDSRTV
+559 EQAAALAFDSRTM
-572 RFNVALKLFEA
+572 RFNVALKLFEI
-583 GELDRAMDHA
+583 GELDRAMSHA
-593 AAAAAIDPWQAT
+593 ADAAAIDPWQPT

-613 ERERGGYDAAR
+613 EREQGRYDEAR
-624 QLLEKAN
+624 RWRKKAGEL
-631 QLGTTP
+631 QRVP

>member
-1 MERVARTSAARIGIV
+1 MTVG
-16 RARASASSAE
+16 
-26 TIIGLAAGLAA
+26 IIGLAAGLAA
-37 LAVYGMTLCPT
+37 LVVYGMTLCPT

-74 FCLSSRLLALVLPW
+74 FCLGSRLIALMLPW
-88 VSPALAINAASAL
+88 VSPAMAINAASAL
-101 FAATCCGTLATV
+101 FAAVCCGALAGL

-124 LAAALALAFS
+124 LATALALAFS

-162 RACERQEPR
+162 RVCESKEPR

-183 LTAHLMQVLIWPG
+183 LTAHLMQVLVWPG

-209 RRPLLLAQ
+209 RRPLLMAQ

-234 RNGRGAGFHWGPLGD
+234 RNGRGAGFHWGPLDD
-249 LAALWQHLSGA
+249 LTALWQHLSGA

-265 FFSLPIEG
+265 FFSLPLEG
-273 MLLNAQRWLVQVTD
+273 MLLNTQRWLVQAAG
-287 EFHFALLPLVAWGGW
+287 EFHLVLVPLVAWGGW
-302 TAWRRDRSAFVLVGG
+302 VAWCRDRSAFVLVGG
-317 AIAGNLIAAL
+317 AIACNLIAAL

-339 YLLSIVG
+339 YLLSVVG

-358 ASRVRPVVSILI
+358 ARRVRPLVSMPL

-393 ADRYGRDLLADL
+393 ADRYGRDILADL

-442 RGTDVLDWS
+442 RGTDVLAWS

-471 ARSGRPLFYFV
+471 ARGERPLFYFV

-496 GLVYRLQAP
+496 GLVYRLQAS
-505 DDSTGAAPQIEMGN
+505 DDSTGTAPQIEMVN

-545 RLWAGDRAGATAAY
+545 RMWDGDQVAAAAAY
-559 KQAATLAFDSRTV
+559 EQAAAIAFDSRTA
-572 RFNVALKLFEA
+572 RFNVALKLFEV

-593 AAAAAIDPWQAT
+593 AAAAAIDPWQPT
-605 PYRLMAHI
+605 PYRLMARI
-613 ERERGGYDAAR
+613 EREQGRYDEARRWNQKAGELQRG
-624 QLLEKAN
+624 L
-631 QLGTTP
+631 

>member
-1 MERVARTSAARIGIV
+1 MTAG
-16 RARASASSAE
+16 
-26 TIIGLAAGLAA
+26 IIGLAAGVAA
-37 LAVYGMTLCPT
+37 LAIYGMTLCPT

-61 YGLGTAHP
+61 YRLGTAHP

-74 FCLSSRLLALVLPW
+74 FCLGSRVLASVLPW
-88 VSPALAINAASAL
+88 VRPAVAINAASAL
-101 FAATCCGTLATV
+101 FAAACCGALAAV
-113 LCGRGVRPVVA
+113 LYGRGVRPVVA
-124 LAAALALAFS
+124 VAAALALAFS
-134 RTFWSQAVI
+134 RTFWAQAVI

-162 RACERQEPR
+162 RACERAEPR

-183 LTAHLMQVLIWPG
+183 LTAHLMQVLVWPG

-217 GMLAVLGG
+217 GMLAALGG

-234 RNGRGAGFHWGPLGD
+234 RNGQGTGFHWGPLGD
-249 LAALWQHLSGA
+249 LAALWQHLSGS

-273 MLLNAQRWLVQVTD
+273 MLLNAQRWLAQAAG
-287 EFHFALLPLVAWGGW
+287 EFHPALLPLVAWGGW
-302 TAWRRDRSAFVLVGG
+302 AAWRRDRSAFVLAGG
-317 AIAGNLIAAL
+317 AIVCNLIAAL

-346 LAVWLGMGLDAL
+346 LTLWLGMGLDDL
-358 ASRVRPVVSILI
+358 VKRVRPAVAVPM
-370 AALVVALV
+370 AALVVAWV
-378 LTAHYEESDRSENWV
+378 LSAHYEESDRSKNWV
-393 ADRYGRDLLADL
+393 ADRYGRDMLADL
-405 PEGAILITEG
+405 PAGAILITEG
-415 DDAAFVLDYLLRI
+415 DDASFVLDYLLRI

-442 RGTDVLDWS
+442 RGTDVLAWS
-451 EYALPP
+451 EHALP
-457 LRRERLRWRREAAL
+457 LRPDRLRWRREAAL
-471 ARSGRPLFYFV
+471 ARGDRPLFYSV
-482 PRRSPISGWVFVPA
+482 PRRSPIAGWVFVPV

-505 DDSTGAAPQIEMGN
+505 GDRPGAAPPIEMGN

-559 KQAATLAFDSRTV
+559 EQAAALAFDSRTM
-572 RFNVALKLFEA
+572 RFNVALKLFEV

-593 AAAAAIDPWQAT
+593 AAAAAIDPWRPT
-605 PYRLMAHI
+605 PYRLMARI
-613 ERERGGYDAAR
+613 EREQGRYDEAR
-624 QLLEKAN
+624 RWNEKASE
-631 QLGTTP
+631 LR

>member
-1 MERVARTSAARIGIV
+1 MTAG
-16 RARASASSAE
+16 
-26 TIIGLAAGLAA
+26 IIGLVAGVAA
-37 LAVYGMTLCPT
+37 LAIYGMTLCPT

-61 YGLGTAHP
+61 YRLGTAHP

-74 FCLSSRLLALVLPW
+74 FCLGSRVLASVLPW
-88 VSPALAINAASAL
+88 VRPAVAINAASAL
-101 FAATCCGTLATV
+101 FAAACCGALAAV
-113 LCGRGVRPVVA
+113 LYGRGVRPVVA
-124 LAAALALAFS
+124 VAAALALAFS
-134 RTFWSQAVI
+134 RTFWAQAVI

-162 RACERQEPR
+162 RACERAEPR

-183 LTAHLMQVLIWPG
+183 LTAHLMQVLVWPG
-196 VVAVLAWRWPALW
+196 VVAVLAWCWPALW

-217 GMLAVLGG
+217 GMLAALGG

-234 RNGRGAGFHWGPLGD
+234 RNGQGTGFHWGPLGD
-249 LAALWQHLSGA
+249 LAALWQHVSGA

-273 MLLNAQRWLVQVTD
+273 MLLNAQRWLAQVAG
-287 EFHFALLPLVAWGGW
+287 EFHPALLPLVAWGGW
-302 TAWRRDRSAFVLVGG
+302 AAWRRDRSAFVLAGG
-317 AIAGNLIAAL
+317 AIVCNLIAAL

-346 LAVWLGMGLDAL
+346 LTLWLGMGLDDL
-358 ASRVRPVVSILI
+358 ARRVRPAVAVPM
-370 AALVVALV
+370 AALVVAWV
-378 LTAHYEESDRSENWV
+378 LSAHYEESDRSKNWV
-393 ADRYGRDLLADL
+393 ADRYGRDMLADL
-405 PEGAILITEG
+405 PADAILITEG
-415 DDAAFVLDYLLRI
+415 DDASFVLDYLLRI

-442 RGTDVLDWS
+442 RGTDVLAWS
-451 EYALPP
+451 EHALP
-457 LRRERLRWRREAAL
+457 LRQDRLRWRREAAL
-471 ARSGRPLFYFV
+471 ARGDRPLFYSV
-482 PRRSPISGWVFVPA
+482 PRRSPIAGWVFAPA

-505 DDSTGAAPQIEMGN
+505 SDRPGAAPPIEMGN

-559 KQAATLAFDSRTV
+559 EQAAALAFDSRTM
-572 RFNVALKLFEA
+572 RFNVALKLFEV

-593 AAAAAIDPWQAT
+593 AAAVAIDPWRPT
-605 PYRLMAHI
+605 PYRLMARI
-613 ERERGGYDAAR
+613 EREQGRYDEAR
-624 QLLEKAN
+624 RWNEKASAL
-631 QLGTTP
+631 Q

>member
-1 MERVARTSAARIGIV
+1 MAGIIGI
-16 RARASASSAE
+16 
-26 TIIGLAAGLAA
+26 AAGIAA
-37 LAVYGMTLCPT
+37 LVVYGMTLCPT

-61 YGLGTAHP
+61 YRLGTAHP

-74 FCLSSRLLALVLPW
+74 FCLSSRLLALALPW
-88 VSPALAINAASAL
+88 VSPAMAINAASAL
-101 FAATCCGTLATV
+101 FAASCCGALAG
-113 LCGRGVRPVVA
+113 LLYGRGVRPVVA
-124 LAAALALAFS
+124 LATALALAFS

-162 RACERQEPR
+162 RVCESKEPR

-183 LTAHLMQVLIWPG
+183 LTAHLMQVLVWPG
-196 VVAVLAWRWPALW
+196 VVAILTWRWPALW

-217 GMLAVLGG
+217 GMLAALGG

-234 RNGRGAGFHWGPLGD
+234 RNGRGAGFHWGPLDD
-249 LAALWQHLSGA
+249 LTALWQHLSGA

-265 FFSLPIEG
+265 FFSFPLEG
-273 MLLNAQRWLVQVTD
+273 MLLNAQRWLEQAAG
-287 EFHFALLPLVAWGGW
+287 EFHFTLVPLVVWGGW
-302 TAWRRDRSAFVLVGG
+302 AAWNRDRNTFVLVGG
-317 AIAGNLIAAL
+317 AIACNLIAAL

-339 YLLSIVG
+339 YLLSVVG

-358 ASRVRPVVSILI
+358 ISRVRSVVSVPL

-393 ADRYGRDLLADL
+393 ADRYGRDILADL

-415 DDAAFVLDYLLRI
+415 DDAAFVLDYLLRV

-442 RGTDVLDWS
+442 RGTDVLAWS
-451 EYALPP
+451 EYALSP
-457 LRRERLRWRREAAL
+457 LKQERLRWRREATL
-471 ARSGRPLFYFV
+471 ARGERPLFYFV

-496 GLVYRLQAP
+496 GLVYRLQAS
-505 DDSTGAAPQIEMGN
+505 DDSTGTAPQIEMGN

-545 RLWAGDRAGATAAY
+545 RMWGGDQAAAAAAY
-559 KQAATLAFDSRTV
+559 EQAAALAFDSRTA
-572 RFNVALKLFEA
+572 RFNVALKLFEV
-583 GELDRAMDHA
+583 GELDRAMAHV
-593 AAAAAIDPWQAT
+593 AAAAAIDPWQPI
-605 PYRLMAHI
+605 PYRLMARI
-613 ERERGGYDAAR
+613 EREQGRYDEAR
-624 QLLEKAN
+624 RWNQKAGEL
-631 QLGTTP
+631 QRD

>member
-1 MERVARTSAARIGIV
+1 M
-16 RARASASSAE
+16 RAG
-26 TIIGLAAGLAA
+26 IIGLAAGAAA

-61 YGLGTAHP
+61 HRLGTAHP

-74 FCLSSRLLALVLPW
+74 FCLSSRLLALALPW
-88 VSPALAINAASAL
+88 VSPAVAINAASAL
-101 FAATCCGTLATV
+101 FAAACCGALAA
-113 LCGRGVRPVVA
+113 LLYGRGVQPVVA
-124 LAAALALAFS
+124 LAAALVLAFS

-162 RACERQEPR
+162 RACESKEPR

-183 LTAHLMQVLIWPG
+183 LTAHLMQVLVWPG
-196 VVAVLAWRWPALW
+196 VVAILAWRWSALW

-217 GMLAVLGG
+217 GMLVALGG

-234 RNGRGAGFHWGPLGD
+234 RNGRGSGFHWGPLD
-249 LAALWQHLSGA
+249 DPAALWQHLSGA

-265 FFSLPIEG
+265 FFSLPLEG
-273 MLLNAQRWLVQVTD
+273 MLLNAQRWLEQAAS
-287 EFHFALLPLVAWGGW
+287 EFHFTLVPLVAWGGW
-302 TAWRRDRSAFVLVGG
+302 VAWRRDRSAFVLVGG
-317 AIAGNLIAAL
+317 TIACNLIAAL

-346 LAVWLGMGLDAL
+346 LAMWLGIGLDAL
-358 ASRVRPVVSILI
+358 ACRVRSAVSTSI

-378 LTAHYEESDRSENWV
+378 LVSHYEESDRSENWV
-393 ADRYGRDLLADL
+393 ADRYGRDILTDL

-442 RGTDVLDWS
+442 RGTDVLAWS
-451 EYALPP
+451 EHALPA
-457 LRRERLRWRREAAL
+457 LRRDRLRWRREAAL
-471 ARSGRPLFYFV
+471 ARGERPLFYFV

-496 GLVYRLQAP
+496 GLVYRLQVL
-505 DDSTGAAPQIEMGN
+505 DDSTEAAPQIEMGN

-545 RLWAGDRAGATAAY
+545 RLWAEDRAEATAAFE
-559 KQAATLAFDSRTV
+559 QAAALAFDSRTT

-593 AAAAAIDPWQAT
+593 AAAAAIDPWQPT
-605 PYRLMAHI
+605 PYRLMARI
-613 ERERGGYDAAR
+613 ERERGHYDEAR
-624 QLLEKAN
+624 RWN
-631 QLGTTP
+631 QKVGELQRGP

>member
-1 MERVARTSAARIGIV
+1 MERVARTPAARGWVVTAGIV
-16 RARASASSAE
+16 R
-26 TIIGLAAGLAA
+26 LAAGIAA
-37 LAVYGMTLCPT
+37 LVVYGMTLCPT

-61 YGLGTAHP
+61 YRLGTAHP

-74 FCLSSRLLALVLPW
+74 FCLGSRLLALALPW
-88 VSPALAINAASAL
+88 VSPAMAINVASAL
-101 FAATCCGTLATV
+101 FAAACCGTLAAV
-113 LCGRGVRPVVA
+113 LYGRGVRPVVA

-152 LVVLVLAQAL
+152 LVVLVLAQTL
-162 RACERQEPR
+162 RACERKEPR

-196 VVAVLAWRWPALW
+196 VVAVLVWRWPSLW

-217 GMLAVLGG
+217 GLLAVLGG

-265 FFSLPIEG
+265 FFSLPLEG
-273 MLLNAQRWLVQVTD
+273 MLLNTQRWLVQAAG
-287 EFHFALLPLVAWGGW
+287 EFHLVLVPLIVWGGW
-302 TAWRRDRSAFVLVGG
+302 VAWCRDRSAFVLVGG
-317 AIAGNLIAAL
+317 AIACNLIAAL

-339 YLLSIVG
+339 YLLSAVG

-358 ASRVRPVVSILI
+358 ASRVRPLVSIPL

-378 LTAHYEESDRSENWV
+378 LIAHYEESDRSENWV
-393 ADRYGRDLLADL
+393 ADRYGRDILADL
-405 PEGAILITEG
+405 PEGAILIAEG

-442 RGTDVLDWS
+442 RGTDVLAWS

-457 LRRERLRWRREAAL
+457 LRREQLRWRREAAL
-471 ARSGRPLFYFV
+471 AREGRPLFYFV
-482 PRRSPISGWVFVPA
+482 PRRAPVSGWVFVTCGFGLSPA
-496 GLVYRLQAP
+496 
-505 DDSTGAAPQIEMGN
+505 STRRQHGGHPADRDGQRVGQWLFPRSLGAK
-519 ALATGFFRD
+519 D
-528 PWVRKIQ
+528 P
-535 SNYYFMAGEE
+535 E
-545 RLWAGDRAGATAAY
+545 
-559 KQAATLAFDSRTV
+559 
-572 RFNVALKLFEA
+572 
-583 GELDRAMDHA
+583 
-593 AAAAAIDPWQAT
+593 
-605 PYRLMAHI
+605 
-613 ERERGGYDAAR
+613 
-624 QLLEKAN
+624 
-631 QLGTTP
+631 

>member
-1 MERVARTSAARIGIV
+1 MTAG
-16 RARASASSAE
+16 ASASSAE
-26 TIIGLAAGLAA
+26 TIVGMAAGIAA
-37 LAVYGMTLCPT
+37 FAVYGMTLCPT

-74 FCLSSRLLALVLPW
+74 FCLGSRLVALMLTW
-88 VSPALAINAASAL
+88 VSPAVAINVASAL
-101 FAATCCGTLATV
+101 FAAACCGALAGL

-162 RACERQEPR
+162 RACERKEPR

-234 RNGRGAGFHWGPLGD
+234 RNGRGAGFHWGPLDD
-249 LAALWQHLSGA
+249 LTALWQHLSGA

-265 FFSLPIEG
+265 FFSLPLEG
-273 MLLNAQRWLVQVTD
+273 MLLNAQRWLVQAAG
-287 EFHFALLPLVAWGGW
+287 EFHLALVPLVVWGGW
-302 TAWRRDRSAFVLVGG
+302 TSWRRDRRAFVLVGG
-317 AIAGNLIAAL
+317 MVASNLIAAL

-339 YLLSIVG
+339 YLLSVVG

-358 ASRVRPVVSILI
+358 ARRVRPLI
-370 AALVVALV
+370 AVPLAALVVALV
-378 LTAHYEESDRSENWV
+378 LTAHYEASDRSENWV

-442 RGTDVLDWS
+442 RGTDVLAWS
-451 EYALPP
+451 EHALLPR
-457 LRRERLRWRREAAL
+457 LRREQLRWRREAAL

-482 PRRSPISGWVFVPA
+482 PRRSPISEWVFVPA

-505 DDSTGAAPQIEMGN
+505 DDSTGGTPQIEMGN
-519 ALATGFFRD
+519 ALARGFFRD

-545 RLWAGDRAGATAAY
+545 RLWAGDQAAAAAAY
-559 KQAATLAFDSRTV
+559 EQAAAIAFDSRTA
-572 RFNVALKLFEA
+572 RFNVALKLFEV

-593 AAAAAIDPWQAT
+593 AAAVAIDPWQAT

-613 ERERGGYDAAR
+613 EREQGHYAEAR
-624 QLLEKAN
+624 QLLKKAN

>member
-1 MERVARTSAARIGIV
+1 MTAG
-16 RARASASSAE
+16 
-26 TIIGLAAGLAA
+26 IIGLAAGAAA

-61 YGLGTAHP
+61 HRLGTAHP

-74 FCLSSRLLALVLPW
+74 FCLSGRLLALALPW
-88 VSPALAINAASAL
+88 VSPAVAINAASAL
-101 FAATCCGTLATV
+101 FAAACCGALAA
-113 LCGRGVRPVVA
+113 LLYGRGVRPVVA
-124 LAAALALAFS
+124 LAAALVLAFS

-152 LVVLVLAQAL
+152 LVVLVLAQTL
-162 RACERQEPR
+162 RACERKEPR

-196 VVAVLAWRWPALW
+196 IVAVLAWRWPALW

-217 GMLAVLGG
+217 GLLTALGG

-234 RNGRGAGFHWGPLGD
+234 RNGRGSGFHWGPLDD
-249 LAALWQHLSGA
+249 LAALWQHLSGS

-265 FFSLPIEG
+265 FFSLPLEG
-273 MLLNAQRWLVQVTD
+273 MLLNAQRWLEQAAG
-287 EFHFALLPLVAWGGW
+287 EFHLALVPLIAWGGW
-302 TAWRRDRSAFVLVGG
+302 AAWRRDRSVLVLVGG
-317 AIAGNLIAAL
+317 AITCNLIAAL

-346 LAVWLGMGLDAL
+346 LAVWLAMGLDAL
-358 ASRVRPVVSILI
+358 ASRVRPLVSVPI
-370 AALVVALV
+370 AALVVALM
-378 LTAHYEESDRSENWV
+378 LIAHYEASDRSENWV
-393 ADRYGRDLLADL
+393 ADRYGRDILADL

-442 RGTDVLDWS
+442 RGTDVLAWS
-451 EYALPP
+451 EHALTQ
-457 LRRERLRWRREAAL
+457 LRREQLRWRREAAL
-471 ARSGRPLFYFV
+471 ARGERPLFYLV
-482 PRRSPISGWVFVPA
+482 PRRAPISGWVFVPA

-505 DDSTGAAPQIEMGN
+505 NDSTGTAPQIEMGN
-519 ALATGFFRD
+519 ALAADFFRD
-528 PWVRKIQ
+528 SWVRKIQ

-545 RLWAGDRAGATAAY
+545 RLWAGDQAEAMAAY
-559 KQAATLAFDSRTV
+559 EQAAAIAFDSRTT
-572 RFNVALKLFEA
+572 RFNVALKLFEV
-583 GELDRAMDHA
+583 GKLDRAMDHA
-593 AAAAAIDPWQAT
+593 AAAAAIDPWQPT
-605 PYRLMAHI
+605 PYRLMARI
-613 ERERGGYDAAR
+613 EREQGRYNEAR
-624 QLLEKAN
+624 RWRKKAGEL
-631 QLGTTP
+631 QRVP